1 MDCAWSRPKE
11 SVSYPIVWCE
21 FTAKEAKHSE
31 REIKY
36 WVQDLPEDR
45 FDDAIQFLAD
55 YFVADAPISKYFGTN
70 CYHKS
75 TKNYQS

>member
-70 CYHKS
+70 CYHKN
-75 TKNYQS
+75 TKNDQS